1 MKQQGILKVQ
11 SPATGE
17 FFAEMFE
24 TTIEETS
31 FIYEKSRKAFP
42 TWSTMTIDERLV
54 YFHNLRRIMVEQ
66 MDDLAKK
73 ISLDTGKVKLEALVA
88 DIMPVLDFLK
98 SLDKTAKKT
107 LVRQKVSTPLLLMG
121 KKSYIEYMPRGTV
134 LVISPWNYPFQLAMI
149 PILSALVG
157 GNCVISKP
165 SEVTPF
171 VGKVME
177 DLFKLAEFPE
187 GVVSFAHGGKELG
200 ATLTEHGPDYIFFTG
215 SVRTGKIIGQ
225 VAAKKLIPTTLELG
239 GKDPMIVLSDAHLK
253 RAAKA
258 AVWGAF
264 TNSGQVCMSVER
276 VYVDRSV
283 YNEFLRLVKV
293 EVSQMK
299 QGQSNSDDVGSMT
312 FPAQIDIVRN
322 QIEDA
327 LSQGATLE
335 TGIEPRHW
343 KEGEMHVP
351 MMVLSN
357 VYKGMKVLNE
367 ETFGPIMPIV
377 PFDTVEEVISLAN
390 DSEYGLNA
398 SVWSKNIQLAQTVAS
413 QIVSGAVVINDV
425 IVTAANHHLPF
436 GGAKQS
442 GVGRYHGE
450 AGLKIFCHEKA
461 VMVDSGWKSSEIQ
474 WYPYHGK
481 YELFLSLFKS
491 YFKDRVNWFTFL
503 QSFQKLIKLSKNK

>member
-1 MKQQGILKVQ
+1 MKQAGMLKVQ
-11 SPATGE
+11 SPVTGE
-17 FFAEMFE
+17 FIAEMYE
-24 TTIEETS
+24 TTVEETT
-31 FIYEKSRKAFP
+31 FMYEKSRMAFP
-42 TWSTMTIDERLV
+42 KWSSLTIDERLG
-54 YFHNLRRIMVEQ
+54 YFHKLRNIMVEQ
-66 MDDLAKK
+66 MDEIAHK

-98 SLDKTAKKT
+98 TLDKTANKT
-107 LVRQKVSTPLLLMG
+107 LGRQKVPTPLLLMG
-121 KKSYIEYMPRGTV
+121 KKSYIEYMSRGTV
-134 LVISPWNYPFQLAMI
+134 LVISPWNYPFQLAMV

-165 SEVTPF
+165 SEVTPY

-187 GVVSFAHGGKELG
+187 GVISFAHGGKELG
-200 ATLTEHGPDYIFFTG
+200 AALTEQGPDYIFFTG
-215 SVRTGKIIGQ
+215 SVRTGKVIQQ

-239 GKDPMIVLSDAHLK
+239 GKDPMIILADAHLR

-283 YNEFLRLVKV
+283 YEEFLHLVKE
-293 EVSQMK
+293 EVANMK
-299 QGQSNSDDVGSMT
+299 QGQSTSDDVGSMT
-312 FPAQIDIVRN
+312 FPAQIDIVRTH
-322 QIEDA
+322 IEDA
-327 LSQGATLE
+327 LSQGARLE
-335 TGIEPRHW
+335 TGIPPQQW
-343 KEGEMHVP
+343 KEGDMYLP

-357 VYKGMKVLNE
+357 VYKGMKILKE
-367 ETFGPIMPIV
+367 ETFGPIMPVV
-377 PFDTVEEVISLAN
+377 PFDTVEEAIKLAN

-398 SVWSKNIQLAQTVAS
+398 SIWSRDIQKAQQVAS
-413 QIVSGAVVINDV
+413 QIVTGAIVINDV
-425 IVTAANHHLPF
+425 IVTVANHNLPF

-442 GVGRYHGE
+442 GVGNYHGE
-450 AGLKIFCHEKA
+450 VGLRIFCHEKA
-461 VMVDSGWKSSEIQ
+461 VMIDPGRKSSEIQ

-491 YFKDRVNWFTFL
+491 YFSNRVKWITFL
-503 QSFQKLIKLSKNK
+503 NSFQKLLKLSKNK